1 MFKSLLDGILLGI
14 GVAVPFGPV
23 NLLTL
28 SYALVSFRSAFF
40 VGFGALMGDVF
51 YLTLLNFG
59 LLHFLNQ
66 TFFLK
71 ILAIFGFCF
80 FTYIAFLTFR
90 KKPENLE
97 IQKSKIDKSYAKSF
111 LKGLLLNLLNPYVI
125 GFWLSF
131 ASLSA
136 SNQYPIAL
144 TLGLVSFIFIWIL
157 ALPFFVGKFSHLF
170 KAKVIY
176 YINVFSALIIEYF
189 ALNLL
194 YKTFWG

>member
-1 MFKSLLDGILLGI
+1 MFKSLMDGILLGI

-66 TFFLK
+66 TWFLK

-80 FTYIAFLTFR
+80 FTYIAFLTLR
-90 KKPENLE
+90 KKPKNLE
-97 IQKSKIDKSYAKSF
+97 IQKSKVSNSLFKSF
-111 LKGLLLNLLNPYVI
+111 LKGLFLNLLNPYVI

-131 ASLSA
+131 ASLSV

>member
-1 MFKSLLDGILLGI
+1 MFKSLMDGILLGI

-66 TFFLK
+66 TWFLK

-90 KKPENLE
+90 KKPKNLE

-111 LKGLLLNLLNPYVI
+111 LKGLFLNLLNPYVI
-125 GFWLSF
+125 GFWISF
-131 ASLSA
+131 ASLSV

>member
-80 FTYIAFLTFR
+80 FTYIAFLTLR

-131 ASLSA
+131 ASLSV

>member
-1 MFKSLLDGILLGI
+1 MFKSFIDGALLGV

-23 NLLTL
+23 NLLIL
-28 SYALVSFRSAFF
+28 SYALTSFKKAFF
-40 VGFGALMGDVF
+40 LGLGALVADAF
-51 YLTLLNFG
+51 YLSLLNFG
-59 LLHFLNQ
+59 VLHFLNRPL
-66 TFFLK
+66 FLK
-71 ILAIFGFCF
+71 ILALFGFCF
-80 FTYIAFLTFR
+80 FTYIAFLTI
-90 KKPENLE
+90 KQKPKNLE
-97 IQKSKIDKSYAKSF
+97 IQKSKVSNSLFKSF
-111 LKGLLLNLLNPYVI
+111 LKGLFLNISNPYVI

-136 SNQYPIAL
+136 SNAYPLIL
-144 TLGLVSFIFIWIL
+144 TLGLVCFIFFWIL